1 VPIKLKLLYFVD
13 VLERRSK
20 QLTIYL
26 FAFTWTKRHCVYI
39 QKPKWM
45 MIGKRFV
52 DHVTIIVIIQD
63 LVHLSTNQ
71 TQSSEKNKAFV
82 TNMAVAGRIL
92 SSQL

>member
-1 VPIKLKLLYFVD
+1 VDKKTLCLYPKAKVD
-13 VLERRSK
+13 DDWQEVCGPR
-20 QLTIYL
+20 
-26 FAFTWTKRHCVYI
+26 V
-39 QKPKWM
+39 
-45 MIGKRFV
+45 
-52 DHVTIIVIIQD
+52 QD